1 MMDKHTD
8 FFKYIDNFAKIAHV
22 VSVPVKNPEMESPL
36 VTIAIPTY
44 KRADLL
50 KEAID
55 SALNQD
61 YDETYE
67 VRLNRPFLYMII
79 DCENN
84 MPVFIL
90 MMQH

>member
-1 MMDKHTD
+1 MIDKHTD
-8 FFKYIDNFAKIAHV
+8 FFQYIDNFAKIAHV
-22 VSVPVKNPEMESPL
+22 VSVPVKKAILESPL

-61 YDETYE
+61 YEGIYE
-67 VRLNRPFLYMII
+67 VII
-79 DCENN
+79 RKGKTRRNC
-84 MPVFIL
+84 
-90 MMQH
+90 